1 MILTFNTYGT
11 NELFQK
17 YINFFVSLVLLL
29 HFMLNLPL
37 TFSSLFQPVASELA
51 FVLGNT
57 HSWNLWKFFKTV
69 LLWIPKHSFLKG
81 YGRSKVHN
89 SNRKDQLKTKE
100 YWLYSFGALKQL
112 FEFESEIWRMCFKY
126 T

>member
-37 TFSSLFQPVASELA
+37 TFSSLFQPVASELQNFKNA
-51 FVLGNT
+51 TCILEISGNSLKLSYSEYLNI
-57 HSWNLWKFFKTV
+57 HSWKGMGDLRSIIQTGRTNSKQRNIGCIV
-69 LLWIPKHSFLKG
+69 L
-81 YGRSKVHN
+81 VH
-89 SNRKDQLKTKE
+89 
-100 YWLYSFGALKQL
+100 
-112 FEFESEIWRMCFKY
+112 
-126 T
+126 